1 MHKFKSIVLATGVM
15 LFVLAVVMGI
25 LSVQD
30 YLGILPADSYE
41 DKGVHTFRPYQV
53 LPVQVENTATGRVKR
68 MNLTKTVYMVYY
80 RDTDAK
86 GYRFEVKAVSRE
98 SGERTVNAAVPVERR
113 ILSIPDR
120 GTYITVEPGQDA
132 ESYTASLR
140 KRDILMAGTSAAYIL
155 LYLLAW
161 CVLWYRRQG

>member
-30 YLGILPADSYE
+30 YLGILLADSYE